1 MSPRALL
8 LLLLPA
14 LLAAPAFGRGDKSGG
29 ILACLGTWPSMA
41 IAAELRPPVPLA
53 PLPPPPSP
61 PENPTTPEKVELGK
75 KLFFDRRLS
84 GDGTMSCATCHDP
97 GNGFADG
104 LPVSL
109 SYPTT
114 RNWRNSPGLVNAAYR
129 KTLFRDG
136 RSSSLEEQALFPMMS
151 PFEMN
156 RNLDYLEEVLKTVP
170 AYVEAFRSVF
180 GGEITRQR
188 VAMAIAAFER
198 TLLSRDTPL
207 DRHLRGEPGAL
218 SARQRA
224 GLDLFLGKAGCA
236 GCHNGSN
243 LADERFHNL
252 GVPEDPEGMNDPR
265 VLATARFVGK
275 VSGFAEYRT
284 LAEDPGRFLIT
295 KAPAD
300 RKAFATSPLREVA
313 STAPY
318 MHNGAFKTLE
328 EVIDFFDRGGGDD
341 PGKSPLLKPLGLT
354 RSEKEALKDFLAG
367 GLSGTFPKTAP
378 PRLP

>member
-1 MSPRALL
+1 VSPRAGFVVPLF
-8 LLLLPA
+8 A
-14 LLAAPAFGRGDKSGG
+14 LLAAMTLVSTPSFAAQPVSPPA
-29 ILACLGTWPSMA
+29 
-41 IAAELRPPVPLA
+41 LA

-61 PENPTTPEKVELGK
+61 PENPATPEKVALGK
-75 KLFFDRRLS
+75 QLFFDRRLS
-84 GDGTMSCATCHDP
+84 GDGTMSCATCHAP
-97 GNGFADG
+97 ESGFADA
-104 LPVSL
+104 LPISL

-114 RNWRNSPGLVNAAYR
+114 RNWRNSPGLVNVAYR
-129 KTLFRDG
+129 KTLFHDG
-136 RSSSLEEQALFPMMS
+136 RATSLEEQALFPMMS

-224 GLDLFLGKAGCA
+224 GLDLFLGKAACA
-236 GCHNGSN
+236 TCHNGPN
-243 LADERFHNL
+243 LTDERFHNL
-252 GVPEDPEGMNDPR
+252 GVPEDPKAREDPR

-275 VSGFAEYRT
+275 VSGFPEYRA
-284 LAEDPGRFLIT
+284 LLEDPGRFLVT
-295 KAPAD
+295 KDPAD
-300 RKAFATSPLREVA
+300 RKAFSTPPLREVA
-313 STAPY
+313 ATAPY
-318 MHNGAFKTLE
+318 MHNGAFRSLE

-341 PGKSPLLKPLGLT
+341 PRKSPLLKPLGLT
-354 RSEKEALKDFLAG
+354 RGEKEALRDFLAA
-367 GLSGTFPKTAP
+367 GLSGRMPESRAP
-378 PRLP
+378 VLP

>member
-1 MSPRALL
+1 VIPRALPLVL
-8 LLLLPA
+8 LCA
-14 LLAAPAFGRGDKSGG
+14 LLAGALRAPS
-29 ILACLGTWPSMA
+29 PSF
-41 IAAELRPPVPLA
+41 AAEPLSLPSLA

-97 GNGFADG
+97 GTGFADA
-104 LPVSL
+104 LPISL

-129 KTLFRDG
+129 KTLFHDG

-156 RNLDYLEEVLKTVP
+156 RNLDYVEEVLKAVP

-198 TLLSRDTPL
+198 SLLSRDTPL

-224 GLDLFLGKAGCA
+224 GLELFLGKAGCA
-236 GCHNGSN
+236 MCHNGPN
-243 LADERFHNL
+243 LTDERFHNI
-252 GVPEDPEGMNDPR
+252 GVPEDPKAKEDPR

-275 VSGFAEYRT
+275 VSGFAAYHT
-284 LAEDPGRFLIT
+284 LAEDPGRFLVT
-295 KAPAD
+295 RAPED
-300 RKAFATSPLREVA
+300 WKAFATPPLREVA

-318 MHNGAFKTLE
+318 MHNGALATLDD
-328 EVIDFFDRGGGDD
+328 VIEFYDRGGGDD
-341 PGKSPLLKPLGLT
+341 PKKSPLLRPLGL
-354 RSEKEALKDFLAG
+354 SKEEKGALREFLAT
-367 GLSGTFPKTAP
+367 GLSGKMPGVRP
-378 PRLP
+378 PAIP

>member
-1 MSPRALL
+1 MLAPAHSFAAESLSPA
-8 LLLLPA
+8 P
-14 LLAAPAFGRGDKSGG
+14 LAA
-29 ILACLGTWPSMA
+29 L
-41 IAAELRPPVPLA
+41 PL
-53 PLPPPPSP
+53 PPSP
-61 PENPTTPEKVELGK
+61 PENPTTPEKVALGK

-84 GDGTMSCATCHDP
+84 GDGTMSCATCHAP
-97 GNGFADG
+97 ESGFADA

-114 RNWRNSPGLVNAAYR
+114 RNWRNAPGLVNVAWR

-136 RSSSLEEQALFPMMS
+136 RSSSLEEQSLFPMMS

-224 GLDLFLGKAGCA
+224 GLALFLGKAGCA
-236 GCHNGSN
+236 ACHNGPN
-243 LADERFHNL
+243 LEDGKFHRL
-252 GVPEDPEGMNDPR
+252 GVPEDPKAKDDPR

-275 VSGFAEYRT
+275 VSGFSDYRT
-284 LAEDPGRFLIT
+284 LREDPGRFLVT
-295 KAPAD
+295 KKPED
-300 RKAFATSPLREVA
+300 WKAFATPPLREVA
-313 STAPY
+313 ATAPY
-318 MHNGAFKTLE
+318 MHNGALGTLQ
-328 EVIDFFDRGGGDD
+328 EVIDFYDRGGGDD
-341 PGKSPLLKPLGLT
+341 PKKSPVLRPLGLS
-354 RSEKEALKDFLAG
+354 REEKESLREFLAT
-367 GLSGTFPKTAP
+367 GLSGKMPEMRAP
-378 PRLP
+378 VLP

>member
-1 MSPRALL
+1 VNLRARAGLL
-8 LLLLPA
+8 LLA
-14 LLAAPAFGRGDKSGG
+14 LLTLAFPVSS
-29 ILACLGTWPSMA
+29 PSF
-41 IAAELRPPVPLA
+41 AAESLPPSPLA

-61 PENPTTPEKVELGK
+61 PGNPATPEKVELGK

-97 GNGFADG
+97 ENGFADA
-104 LPVSL
+104 LPISL

-114 RNWRNSPGLVNAAYR
+114 RNWRNSPGLVNVAYR
-129 KTLFRDG
+129 KTQFRDG

-170 AYVEAFRSVF
+170 AYAEAFRSVF

-198 TLLSRDTPL
+198 TLVSRDTPL

-236 GCHNGSN
+236 TCHNGPN
-243 LADERFHNL
+243 LTDERFHNL
-252 GVPEDPEGMNDPR
+252 GVPEDPKSKEDPR

-284 LAEDPGRFLIT
+284 LGEDPGRFLVT
-295 KAPAD
+295 KDPAD
-300 RKAFATSPLREVA
+300 WKAFATPPLREVA
-313 STAPY
+313 ATAPY
-318 MHNGAFKTLE
+318 MHNGALGSLQ
-328 EVIDFFDRGGGDD
+328 EVIDFYDRGGGDD
-341 PGKSPLLKPLGLT
+341 PKKSSMLRPLGL
-354 RSEKEALKDFLAG
+354 SGEEKESLREFLAS
-367 GLSGTFPKTAP
+367 GLSGRMPESRAP
-378 PRLP
+378 VVP

>member
-1 MSPRALL
+1 VIPRAF
-8 LLLLPA
+8 LLLPLCA
-14 LLAAPAFGRGDKSGG
+14 LLAAAV
-29 ILACLGTWPSMA
+29 
-41 IAAELRPPVPLA
+41 PVPSTSFAARHGSPPALA

-61 PENPTTPEKVELGK
+61 AENPTTPEKVELGK
-75 KLFFDRRLS
+75 TLFFDRRLS

-97 GNGFADG
+97 GTGFADA
-104 LPVSL
+104 LPISL

-114 RNWRNSPGLVNAAYR
+114 RNWRNAPGVVNAAYR

-136 RSSSLEEQALFPMMS
+136 RASSLEEQALFPLMS

-180 GGEITRQR
+180 GGEITRRR

-207 DRHLRGEPGAL
+207 DRHLRGEAGAL

-224 GLDLFLGKAGCA
+224 GLELFLGKAGCA
-236 GCHNGSN
+236 TCHNGPN
-243 LADERFHNL
+243 LTDERFHNL
-252 GVPEDPEGMNDPR
+252 GVPEDTKAKEDPR

-284 LAEDPGRFLIT
+284 LTEDPGRFLVT
-295 KAPAD
+295 RAPED
-300 RKAFATSPLREVA
+300 WKAFATPPLREVA

-318 MHNGAFKTLE
+318 MHNGALATLDD
-328 EVIDFFDRGGGDD
+328 VIEFYDRGGGSD
-341 PGKSPLLKPLGLT
+341 PKKSPLLKPLGL
-354 RSEKEALKDFLAG
+354 SKEEKGLLREFLAA
-367 GLSGTFPKTAP
+367 GLSGKMPVVRP
-378 PRLP
+378 PAVP

>member
-1 MSPRALL
+1 MTPRARAVLFL
-8 LLLLPA
+8 CA
-14 LLAAPAFGRGDKSGG
+14 LLAGA
-29 ILACLGTWPSMA
+29 ILVPSPPF
-41 IAAELRPPVPLA
+41 AAEPLSPVPLA

-84 GDGTMSCATCHDP
+84 GDGTMSCATCHAP
-97 GNGFADG
+97 ENGFADA
-104 LPVSL
+104 LPISL

-114 RNWRNSPGLVNAAYR
+114 RNWRNSPGLVNVAWR
-129 KTLFRDG
+129 KTLFWDG

-198 TLLSRDTPL
+198 TILSLDTPL

-224 GLDLFLGKAGCA
+224 GLELFLGKAGCA
-236 GCHNGSN
+236 TCHNGPN
-243 LADERFHNL
+243 LTDGRFHNL
-252 GVPEDPEGMNDPR
+252 GVPEDPKAKEDPR

-275 VSGFAEYRT
+275 VSGFPEYRM
-284 LAEDPGRFLIT
+284 LREDTGRFLVT
-295 KAPAD
+295 KDPAD
-300 RKAFATSPLREVA
+300 RKAFATPPLREVA
-313 STAPY
+313 ATAPY
-318 MHNGAFKTLE
+318 MHNGALGTLE
-328 EVIDFFDRGGGDD
+328 EVIDFHDRGGGDD
-341 PGKSPLLKPLGLT
+341 PKKSPILLPLGL
-354 RSEKEALKDFLAG
+354 SMEEKKSLREFLAT
-367 GLSGTFPKTAP
+367 GLSGKMPEFRP
-378 PRLP
+378 PVIP

>member
-1 MSPRALL
+1 VSPRAGSVTPPKIPMPRFP
-8 LLLLPA
+8 LPRLMGL
-14 LLAAPAFGRGDKSGG
+14 LLAAA
-29 ILACLGTWPSMA
+29 ILVPTSVF
-41 IAAELRPPVPLA
+41 AAEPVSPPALA

-61 PENPTTPEKVELGK
+61 TENPTTPEKVELGK

-84 GDGTMSCATCHDP
+84 GDGTMSCATCHAP
-97 GNGFADG
+97 ESGFADA
-104 LPVSL
+104 LPISL

-114 RNWRNSPGLVNAAYR
+114 RNWRNSPGLVNVAWR
-129 KTLFRDG
+129 KSLFRDG

-218 SARQRA
+218 SARQRE
-224 GLDLFLGKAGCA
+224 GLELFLGKARCA
-236 GCHNGSN
+236 TCHNGPN
-243 LADERFHNL
+243 LTDERFHNL
-252 GVPEDPEGMNDPR
+252 GVPEDQKTKEDPR

-275 VSGFAEYRT
+275 VSGFPEYRS
-284 LAEDPGRFLIT
+284 LRGDPGRFLVT
-295 KAPAD
+295 KDPAD
-300 RKAFATSPLREVA
+300 WKAFATPPLREVA
-313 STAPY
+313 ATAPY
-318 MHNGAFKTLE
+318 MHNGTLGTLE
-328 EVIDFFDRGGGDD
+328 EVIDFYDRGGGDD
-341 PGKSPLLKPLGLT
+341 PKKSPMLRPLGL
-354 RSEKEALKDFLAG
+354 SKEEKNSLREFLAT
-367 GLSGTFPKTAP
+367 GLTGTMPESRVP
-378 PRLP
+378 VLP

>member
-1 MSPRALL
+1 MTPARAVLL
-8 LLLLPA
+8 FFA
-14 LLAAPAFGRGDKSGG
+14 LLAGAIVVPSSS
-29 ILACLGTWPSMA
+29 LAAGPVS
-41 IAAELRPPVPLA
+41 PPVLA

-61 PENPTTPEKVELGK
+61 PENPTTPEKVALGK
-75 KLFFDRRLS
+75 MLFFDRRLS
-84 GDGTMSCATCHDP
+84 GDGTMSCATCHAP
-97 GNGFADG
+97 ESGFTDA
-104 LPVSL
+104 LPISL

-114 RNWRNSPGLVNAAYR
+114 RNWRNSPGLVNVAWR

-156 RNLDYLEEVLKTVP
+156 RNPDYLEEVLKTVP
-170 AYVEAFRSVF
+170 AYVESFRSVF

-236 GCHNGSN
+236 TCHNGPN
-243 LADERFHNL
+243 LEDGKFHRL
-252 GVPEDPEGMNDPR
+252 AVPEDPKAKEDPR

-284 LAEDPGRFLIT
+284 LAEDPGRFLVT
-295 KAPAD
+295 RDPAD
-300 RKAFATSPLREVA
+300 WKAFATPPLREVA

-318 MHNGAFKTLE
+318 MHNGALATLDD
-328 EVIDFFDRGGGDD
+328 VIDFFDRGGGDD
-341 PGKSPLLKPLGLT
+341 PKKSPLLKPLGLT

-367 GLSGTFPKTAP
+367 GLSGTVPEIRP
-378 PRLP
+378 PRVP

>member
-1 MSPRALL
+1 MIPRALPFL
-8 LLLLPA
+8 LLCGF
-14 LLAAPAFGRGDKSGG
+14 LAGA
-29 ILACLGTWPSMA
+29 ILVPSPSFA
-41 IAAELRPPVPLA
+41 VEPVPPPVLA

-61 PENPTTPEKVELGK
+61 RENPTTTEKVELGR

-97 GNGFADG
+97 ETGFSDA
-104 LPVSL
+104 LPTSL

-114 RNWRNSPGLVNAAYR
+114 RNWRNSPGLVNVAYR
-129 KTLFRDG
+129 KRLFHDG
-136 RSSSLEEQALFPMMS
+136 RATSLEEQALFPMMS

-156 RNLDYLEEVLKTVP
+156 RNPDYLEEVLKTVP

-198 TLLSRDTPL
+198 TLLSSDTPL

-218 SARQRA
+218 SVRQRA

-236 GCHNGSN
+236 TCHNGPN
-243 LADERFHNL
+243 LEDGKFHRL
-252 GVPEDPEGMNDPR
+252 GVPEDPKAKEDPR

-275 VSGFAEYRT
+275 VSGFPDYRS
-284 LAEDPGRFLIT
+284 LREDPGRFLVT
-295 KAPAD
+295 KDPAD
-300 RKAFATSPLREVA
+300 WKAFATSPLREVA
-313 STAPY
+313 ATAPY
-318 MHNGAFKTLE
+318 MHNGALRTLE

-341 PGKSPLLKPLGLT
+341 PEKSPMLRPLGLS
-354 RSEKEALKDFLAG
+354 REEKESLREFLAT
-367 GLSGTFPKTAP
+367 GLSGRMPESRP
-378 PRLP
+378 PVLP

>member
-1 MSPRALL
+1 VSRRAGPVLL
-8 LLLLPA
+8 LCA
-14 LLAAPAFGRGDKSGG
+14 LLAGA
-29 ILACLGTWPSMA
+29 ILVPSPSF
-41 IAAELRPPVPLA
+41 AANPLSPVPLA
-53 PLPPPPSP
+53 PLPPPPFP

-84 GDGTMSCATCHDP
+84 GDGTMSCATCHAP
-97 GNGFADG
+97 ESGFADA
-104 LPVSL
+104 LPISL

-114 RNWRNSPGLVNAAYR
+114 RNWRNSPGLVNVAWR

-170 AYVEAFRSVF
+170 AYVEGFRSVF
-180 GGEITRQR
+180 GGEITRER

-198 TLLSRDTPL
+198 TLVSRDTPL

-236 GCHNGSN
+236 TCHNGPN

-252 GVPEDPEGMNDPR
+252 GVPEDLKAKEDPR

-275 VSGFAEYRT
+275 VSGFPEYRT
-284 LAEDPGRFLIT
+284 LREDPGRFLVT
-295 KAPAD
+295 KDPAD
-300 RKAFATSPLREVA
+300 WKAFATPPLREVA
-313 STAPY
+313 ATAPY
-318 MHNGAFKTLE
+318 MHNGALRTLE
-328 EVIDFFDRGGGDD
+328 EVIDFYDRGGGDD
-341 PGKSPLLKPLGLT
+341 PKKSPMLRPLGLS
-354 RSEKEALKDFLAG
+354 REEKESLREFLAT
-367 GLSGTFPKTAP
+367 GLSGRMPESRP
-378 PRLP
+378 PAIP

>member
-1 MSPRALL
+1 MSPVRAVLL
-8 LLLLPA
+8 FCS
-14 LLAAPAFGRGDKSGG
+14 LLAGA
-29 ILACLGTWPSMA
+29 ILAPSLSS
-41 IAAELRPPVPLA
+41 AARPVSPPALA

-61 PENPTTPEKVELGK
+61 PENPTTPEKVALGK
-75 KLFFDRRLS
+75 NLFFDRRLS

-97 GNGFADG
+97 ETGFADA
-104 LPVSL
+104 LPISL

-170 AYVEAFRSVF
+170 AYVGAFRSVF

-224 GLDLFLGKAGCA
+224 GLGLFLGKAGCA
-236 GCHNGSN
+236 TCHNGPN
-243 LADERFHNL
+243 LTDERFHNL
-252 GVPEDPEGMNDPR
+252 GVPEEPKAKEDPR

-284 LAEDPGRFLIT
+284 LTEDPGRFLVT
-295 KAPAD
+295 RAPED
-300 RKAFATSPLREVA
+300 WKAFATPPLREVA

-318 MHNGAFKTLE
+318 MHNGALATLDD
-328 EVIDFFDRGGGDD
+328 VIDFYDRGGGGD
-341 PGKSPLLKPLGLT
+341 PKKSSMLRPLGLS
-354 RSEKEALKDFLAG
+354 REEKESLREFLAT
-367 GLSGTFPKTAP
+367 GLSGKMPESRP
-378 PRLP
+378 PAIP